1 MNIRLKA
8 KKAWDRYRNY
18 RQLRSYYRSVLGK
31 GGGEKNLLSLLLF
44 FLGSLFIFQA
54 SDTLG
59 QSLPGIFFLIVI
71 ILIGRQFWS
80 FAETGRMRKICQQ
93 QIARKEFLKRL
104 ERASSSEVLQYLAE
118 KIVQEYDVTELEMK
132 DNYLQGT
139 LDGEKLA
146 LAYRYY
152 EQDEVM
158 STQEMI
164 ALLREC
170 ERQKITW
177 VRVFTNT
184 DTSVKAKGLGER
196 FGLDLRI
203 YDGAKLLTLL
213 QESPLYPTD
222 FEIEAIIKKESAKRL
237 RRLAILRNEA
247 VRGNKYLTYFI
258 YSGLLLGM
266 AWLRIGFFYLNV
278 IFGLVL
284 LGLGFTSLVKA
295 WPRKEEDTLF

>member
-44 FLGSLFIFQA
+44 FLGSLFIFKA

>member
-1 MNIRLKA
+1 
-8 KKAWDRYRNY
+8 
-18 RQLRSYYRSVLGK
+18 
-31 GGGEKNLLSLLLF
+31 
-44 FLGSLFIFQA
+44 
-54 SDTLG
+54 
-59 QSLPGIFFLIVI
+59 
-71 ILIGRQFWS
+71 
-80 FAETGRMRKICQQ
+80 
-93 QIARKEFLKRL
+93 
-104 ERASSSEVLQYLAE
+104 
-118 KIVQEYDVTELEMK
+118 MK

-203 YDGAKLLTLL
+203 NDGAKLLTLL

>member
-203 YDGAKLLTLL
+203 NDGAKLLTLL

-284 LGLGFTSLVKA
+284 FGLGFTSLVKA

>member
-184 DTSVKAKGLGER
+184 DTFVKAKGLGER